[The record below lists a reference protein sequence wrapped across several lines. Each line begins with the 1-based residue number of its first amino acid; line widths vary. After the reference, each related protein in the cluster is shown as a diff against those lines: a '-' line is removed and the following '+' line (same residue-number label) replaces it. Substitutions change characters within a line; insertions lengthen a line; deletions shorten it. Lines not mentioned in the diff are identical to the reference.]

1 MVGKTQRFQPL
12 SEGFLRIILRRAAR
26 MPAICGVCMV
36 IYRIIFRP
44 VCQMLFG
51 IIARTI
57 KFFHIIFPLF
67 LSISLLFAAKYLKSF
82 FIVHHIITIYF
93 CKGIYSISYLTN
105 YRNTL
110 YAFYIRR
117 CIL

>member
-1 MVGKTQRFQPL
+1 
-12 SEGFLRIILRRAAR
+12 
-26 MPAICGVCMV
+26 MPEPSNFSTSFSPFSSPSHYC
-36 IYRIIFRP
+36 
-44 VCQMLFG
+44 
-51 IIARTI
+51 
-57 KFFHIIFPLF
+57 
-67 LSISLLFAAKYLKSF
+67 FAAKYLKSF

-93 CKGIYSISYLTN
+93 CKGIYGISYLTN